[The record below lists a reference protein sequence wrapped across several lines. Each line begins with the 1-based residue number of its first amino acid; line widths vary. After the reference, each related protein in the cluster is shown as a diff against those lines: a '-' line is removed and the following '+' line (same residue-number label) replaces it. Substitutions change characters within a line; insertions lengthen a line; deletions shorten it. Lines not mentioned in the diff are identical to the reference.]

1 MRRRFGADVLLAIVL
16 PVVAVLALLLLEP
29 DRDQPQGKPPVET
42 PLTSASVVCPD
53 ALPGT
58 GSDLLGVTIL
68 GADPDVK
75 VTGDVLVGLG
85 SSAAPLPVRTRR
97 VSTAPQGLGP
107 AVVTGS
113 GDLAPGL
120 VAGRAQSA
128 PLAAVDCAPP
138 VADQW
143 FTGVGADATHDSV
156 IELVNPNAGPAI
168 ADITVRSPNGV
179 IEVSA
184 LRGVSVPGNSS
195 LQLDLG
201 QVVPNRAELSLEVHT
216 SRGRLAVHVVDSY
229 DQLGSG
235 ATGQDWLPAQAE
247 PSTTNLLLGLT
258 RGAGERTLVLSNPGA
273 DEVRATMTV
282 VTPTSTF
289 APTGVEPVRVAPDST
304 QAVSLDDV
312 LAQAAKDGAMG
323 LLVESNGPVTTSL
336 RQFAGADLSLL
347 AAAPVLAGNSAV
359 VVPAGSKHLML
370 AGAGAAGG
378 ATVTSYSA
386 RGKQLDQQQVA
397 LSPDAGAD
405 LKLPDDAVLVTVTP
419 QGTSMRA
426 AVLLN
431 GTGAAVIP
439 LRELVLTG
447 LVPDVR
453 PGVP

>member
-16 PVVAVLALLLLEP
+16 PVVAVLALLLLDPGRDEP
-29 DRDQPQGKPPVET
+29 HGKAPVET
-42 PLTSASVVCPD
+42 PLTSASVVCPN

-58 GSDLLGVTIL
+58 GLDLLGVSIL
-68 GADPDVK
+68 GADPEAKVK
-75 VTGDVLVGLG
+75 GDVQVGLG
-85 SSAAPLPVRTRR
+85 SAAAPLPVRTRR
-97 VSTAPQGLGP
+97 VSTAAPGLGP
-107 AVVTGS
+107 TVVTGS

-120 VAGRAQSA
+120 VAGRSQSA
-128 PLAAVDCAPP
+128 PLAAIDCAPP
-138 VADQW
+138 VADHW

-156 IELVNPNAGPAI
+156 IELVNPNAGQAI

-179 IEVSA
+179 LDVPA

-195 LQLDLG
+195 VQLDLG

-229 DQLGSG
+229 DELGSG

-247 PSTTNLLLGLT
+247 PATTNVLLGLT
-258 RGAGERTLVLSNPGA
+258 QGAGERTLVLANPGA
-273 DEVRATMTV
+273 DEVRATVTV

-304 QAVSLDDV
+304 AAVSLDDV
-312 LAQAAKDGAMG
+312 LAQAAKDGAIG
-323 LLVESNGPVTTSL
+323 LLVESDGPVTTTL

-347 AAAPVLAGNSAV
+347 TAPPAVAEATAV
-359 VVPAGSKHLML
+359 VVPAGPKHLLL
-370 AGAGAAGG
+370 AGAEAAGG

-386 RGKQLDQQQVA
+386 RGKQLDQQEVV
-397 LSPDAGAD
+397 LDPDAGAD
-405 LKLPDDAVLVTVTP
+405 VALPDEAVLVTVTP
-419 QGTSMRA
+419 QGTSVRA
-426 AVLLN
+426 AVLLS
-431 GTGAAVIP
+431 GTGTAVVP

-453 PGVP
+453 PGLP